1 VRSVAIVT
9 SLSGCMVIY
18 PDPELPDI
26 KLEWSGECDAGS
38 EISIGLVNLDEGTTT
53 RYAAP
58 CTDNKLTLEDV
69 DRKLFRVDGALV
81 QADGSVSATASGEA
95 DLRNGFN
102 KETFLYFED
111 PRLRVS
117 WVFDMGDTC
126 ASLAVDTIVL
136 DLDFPDQG
144 YSYSLETSC
153 DLGVYAS
160 YPFGQ
165 TLTLQLRG
173 VSRRKTVAASPR
185 TPTIDLTS
193 FEEVTDLGTLT
204 LTPCGSGC
212 PSGPQSPGL

>member
-102 KETFLYFED
+102 KETFLYCCVKRVKP
-111 PRLRVS
+111 PRRALSTARS
-117 WVFDMGDTC
+117 ARSAATDC
-126 ASLAVDTIVL
+126 AKPVKPQHPVR
-136 DLDFPDQG
+136 
-144 YSYSLETSC
+144 
-153 DLGVYAS
+153 
-160 YPFGQ
+160 
-165 TLTLQLRG
+165 LTAR
-173 VSRRKTVAASPR
+173 
-185 TPTIDLTS
+185 
-193 FEEVTDLGTLT
+193 
-204 LTPCGSGC
+204 
-212 PSGPQSPGL
+212 